1 MAKKSS
7 GLITGLITAILL
19 SAMLL
24 FAGCVSD
31 SSSAEETTTI
41 TVSAAS
47 SLTDAMTDIAAAFE
61 EDNPNINVELNF
73 AASGSLRQQIEG
85 GAPVDV
91 FASASKK
98 HVDILEDENLTSAGS
113 RTNFASNSLVLIVPA
128 GNPSKISSVEDLTS
142 DAVAKV
148 SIGNPETAPVGKY
161 AKESLTDS
169 GLWDELE
176 EKMVYGENVR
186 QVLTYLETGDVDAGF
201 VYMTDAKIAKENSIE
216 IITTVPTVT
225 EIIYPVCI
233 IDSSEN
239 KEEAQV
245 FLDYLTS
252 ETGKQILTDYG
263 FTAEN

>member
-7 GLITGLITAILL
+7 GIIIGLITAILL

-98 HVDILEDENLTSAGS
+98 HVDILEDENLTS
-113 RTNFASNSLVLIVPA
+113 
-128 GNPSKISSVEDLTS
+128 
-142 DAVAKV
+142 DAVTKV

>member
-1 MAKKSS
+1 MSKKSS
-7 GLITGLITAILL
+7 GIITGLITVIFL
-19 SAMLL
+19 SVMLL

-31 SSSAEETTTI
+31 SSEQTTTI

-47 SLTDAMTDIAAAFE
+47 SLTDAFTDIKTEFE
-61 EDNPNINVELNF
+61 KDNPNIKVELNF
-73 AASGSLRQQIEG
+73 AASGALRQQIEG

-91 FASASKK
+91 FASASQK
-98 HVDILEDENLTSAGS
+98 HVEILEEENLTSAGS
-113 RTNFASNSLVLIVPA
+113 IMNFATNSLVLIVPA
-128 GNPSKISSVEDLTS
+128 GNSLNITSVEDLTN
-142 DAVAKV
+142 DDVTKV

-161 AKESLTDS
+161 AKESLADS
-169 GLWDELE
+169 GLWDKLE

-239 KEEAQV
+239 KEEAKV
-245 FLDYLTS
+245 FVEYLTS

>member
-7 GLITGLITAILL
+7 GIITGLIIVLVL
-19 SAMLL
+19 SAMAL

-31 SSSAEETTTI
+31 SSSDETVTI
-41 TVSAAS
+41 TVSATS

-61 EDNPNINVELNF
+61 EDHPNINVELNF

-113 RTNFASNSLVLIVPA
+113 VMNFASNNLVLIVPA
-128 GNPSKISSVEDLTS
+128 GNSLNITSVEDLTN
-142 DAVAKV
+142 DDVTKV
-148 SIGNPETAPVGKY
+148 SIENPKTAPVGKY
-161 AKESLTDS
+161 AKESLENS

-225 EIIYPVCI
+225 EIIYPLCI
-233 IDSSEN
+233 IDSSEY

-245 FLDYLTS
+245 FVEYLTS
-252 ETGKQILTDYG
+252 ETGKQILTYYG

>member
-1 MAKKSS
+1 MSKKSS
-7 GLITGLITAILL
+7 GIVTGLVTVIFLL
-19 SAMLL
+19 AVML

-31 SSSAEETTTI
+31 SPETTTTI

-47 SLTDAMTDIAAAFE
+47 SLTDAFTDIKTEFE
-61 EDNPNINVELNF
+61 KDNPNIKVELNF
-73 AASGSLRQQIEG
+73 AASGALRQQIEG

-91 FASASKK
+91 FASASQK
-98 HVDILEDENLTSAGS
+98 HVDILKDENLTVDGS
-113 RTNFASNSLVLIVPA
+113 IKNFASNSLVLIVPA
-128 GNPSKISSVEDLTS
+128 GNPANVTSVEDLTN
-142 DAVAKV
+142 DDVTKV

-161 AKESLTDS
+161 AKESLVDS
-169 GLWDELE
+169 GLWDALE

-245 FLDYLTS
+245 FVDYLTS

>member
-1 MAKKSS
+1 MGKKSS
-7 GLITGLITAILL
+7 GIITGLITSIIL
-19 SAMLL
+19 SVILL

-31 SSSAEETTTI
+31 SSSKETITI

-47 SLTDAMTDIAAAFE
+47 SLTDAMTDVAAAFE
-61 EDNPNINVELNF
+61 KDYPNINVELNF

-98 HVDILEDENLTSAGS
+98 HVDILEEENLTVAGS
-113 RTNFASNSLVLIVPA
+113 TMNFASNRLVLIVPA
-128 GNPSKISSVEDLTS
+128 GNPLNITSVEDLTNT
-142 DAVAKV
+142 DVTKV

-161 AKESLTDS
+161 AKESLENS

-186 QVLTYLETGDVDAGF
+186 QVLTYLETGDVDTGF

-245 FLDYLTS
+245 FVEYLTS

>member
-7 GLITGLITAILL
+7 GIITGLITAILL

-31 SSSAEETTTI
+31 SSSAEKTTTI

-128 GNPSKISSVEDLTS
+128 GNPSNISSVEDLTS
-142 DAVAKV
+142 DAVTKV